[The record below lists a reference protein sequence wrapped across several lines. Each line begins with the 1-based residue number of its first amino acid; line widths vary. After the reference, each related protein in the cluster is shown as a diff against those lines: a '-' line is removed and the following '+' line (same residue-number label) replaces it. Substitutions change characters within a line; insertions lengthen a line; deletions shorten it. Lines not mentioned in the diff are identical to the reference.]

1 MPESV
6 RPDRPRALKRNKIRG
21 PVVPAGS
28 EPMRNVSQ
36 IMERKGSQVVSVTR
50 ASPVLEAIRVMAEHH
65 IGAVLVMEGDQL
77 LGIVSE
83 RDYARKVILQGR
95 SSHDTPVAVVMSSP
109 VVCVGPHDSVAECM
123 SIMTEKHI
131 RHLPVVEGERVI
143 GVVSIG
149 DLVKELIE
157 EQKQEISLLQQYIA
171 G

>member
-1 MPESV
+1 
-6 RPDRPRALKRNKIRG
+6 
-21 PVVPAGS
+21 
-28 EPMRNVSQ
+28 MRNVSQ

-50 ASPVLEAIRVMAEHH
+50 QSPVLEAIRVMAEHH
-65 IGAVLVMEGDQL
+65 IGAVLVMEGEQL
-77 LGIVSE
+77 LGIASE

-95 SSHDTPVAVVMSSP
+95 SSHDTPVALIMSSP

-131 RHLPVVEGERVI
+131 RHLPVIEGERVI

>member
-1 MPESV
+1 
-6 RPDRPRALKRNKIRG
+6 
-21 PVVPAGS
+21 
-28 EPMRNVSQ
+28 MRNVSQ
-36 IMERKGSQVVSVTR
+36 IMERKGSQVVSVAR
-50 ASPVLEAIRVMAEHH
+50 QAPVLEAIRVMAEHH
-65 IGAVLVMEGDQL
+65 IGAVLVMEGEQL
-77 LGIVSE
+77 LGILSE

-95 SSHDTPVAVVMSSP
+95 SSHDTAVAVIMSSP

-143 GVVSIG
+143 GVISIG
-149 DLVKELIE
+149 DLVKEMIE

>member
-1 MPESV
+1 
-6 RPDRPRALKRNKIRG
+6 
-21 PVVPAGS
+21 
-28 EPMRNVSQ
+28 MRNVSQ
-36 IMERKGSQVVSVTR
+36 IMERKGSQVVAVAR
-50 ASPVLEAIRVMAEHH
+50 QAPVLEAIRIMAEHH

-77 LGIVSE
+77 LGILSE

-95 SSHDTPVAVVMSSP
+95 SSHDTAVAVIMSSP

-131 RHLPVVEGERVI
+131 RHLPVIDGERVI

-149 DLVKELIE
+149 DLVKEVIE